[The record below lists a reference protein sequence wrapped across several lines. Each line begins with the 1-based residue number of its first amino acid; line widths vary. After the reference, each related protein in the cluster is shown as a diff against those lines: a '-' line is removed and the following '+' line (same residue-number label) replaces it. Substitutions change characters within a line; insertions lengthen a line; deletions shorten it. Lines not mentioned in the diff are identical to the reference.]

1 MGIFDRLKGK
11 KTEVDWTGAA
21 HPQPNLEESVSL
33 LSLAEGEETVLPKDP
48 WKEYPLD
55 DGGPVDDWKLVLI
68 KKNHK
73 GGYFVLGH
81 ADYARALDKLEPYVL
96 DSDKKSILIRA
107 LTGAELAGLVDA
119 WGKRESYYPYVAPI
133 TDKLREQLER
143 AFRTGVETFGVSD
156 VTDGRAIAEAVQAA
170 ADRILETG
178 ELPEGCGSV
187 SEAAVTL
194 GVLFGQSL
202 CIGRGW
208 SWEMFGSS
216 AEKAAYGVVSP
227 QKNFSN
233 APRRYLLRILQGKN
247 IGLDG
252 NNDNTVMLLYNML
265 ENIDDNPE
273 EKLYFP
279 LA

>member
-21 HPQPNLEESVSL
+21 RPQPNLEEAVSL

-68 KKNHK
+68 KRNHK
-73 GGYFVLGH
+73 GGYFVIGH
-81 ADYARALDKLEPYVL
+81 ADYAKAMDKLEPYVL
-96 DSDKKSILIRA
+96 DADKKSILIRA
-107 LTGAELAGLVDA
+107 LTGEELVGLVEA
-119 WGKRESYYPYVAPI
+119 WGKRENYYPYVAPLP
-133 TDKLREQLER
+133 DKTREQVER
-143 AFRTGVETFGVSD
+143 TFQTGVKMFGISD
-156 VTDGRAIAEAVQAA
+156 PEDGKVIAEEVKAA

-178 ELPEGCGSV
+178 ELPEGCENLS
-187 SEAAVTL
+187 AASSIL

-202 CIGRGW
+202 CLGRGW

-216 AEKAAYGVVSP
+216 EEKAAPGVVSP

-247 IGLDG
+247 IGVDG
-252 NNDNTVMLLYNML
+252 NNDNTVTLLYNML
-265 ENIDDNPE
+265 ENVDNNPE